1 MHFAQG
7 FASRRRRHRQAL
19 LGVCVLALLWVQ
31 WIGLWHGIAHEPNE
45 AGVAQVRLV
54 GGDRPDGFEPFGHH
68 DGAQCRLFD
77 HLAVGHSAPPVFWAL
92 VVPSAAQPGVQ
103 ATPVACPPAL
113 EAAAPFLARAPPA
126 PAGNA

>member
-68 DGAQCRLFD
+68 DDAQCRLFD

-92 VVPSAAQPGVQ
+92 VVPAAAQPGVQ